1 MNTAL
6 NVYKRYTETTISEL
20 SQHYHYMHSVLQQFE
35 EKHLQYIK
43 DRAQPLI
50 DSGAQIHNNFKVNF
64 EQLTEKINMF
74 RQYERNL
81 PDTVNMEEVLNQTVK
96 WMRHLIVQVEFDG
109 VLNDN
114 PFILKTEE
122 SFAAD
127 LSAYVDL
134 QCKETFKFELQEFPI
149 DKLLNISCS
158 EPLKYSESKA
168 VLHSGGNRHNGKY

>member
-6 NVYKRYTETTISEL
+6 NVYKRYTETTISDL
-20 SQHYHYMHSVLQQFE
+20 SQHYHYMHSILQQYE

-50 DSGAQIHNNFKVNF
+50 DSGAQIHNNLKANF
-64 EQLTEKINMF
+64 EQLSEKINMF

-81 PDTVNMEEVLNQTVK
+81 PDTVNMEEILNQTVN
-96 WMRHLIVQVEFDG
+96 WMRHLIVQVEFEG
-109 VLNDN
+109 VLNEN
-114 PFILKTEE
+114 PFIMKTEP

-127 LSAYVDL
+127 LSAYIDL
-134 QCKETFKFELQEFPI
+134 ESKETFKFELQEFPI

-158 EPLKYSESKA
+158 EPLKYSESKPA
-168 VLHSGGNRHNGKY
+168 LHKAGNKVTGKI